1 MATMTESLPYRH
13 RIASLCSRETE
24 KKEKFS
30 GTEARSLP
38 SFVEA
43 SGKELGE
50 DLVSRRRLVCTS
62 GDPVEQ
68 AGTPA
73 LTSSSTESCNK
84 EISRGYEN

>member
-1 MATMTESLPYRH
+1 MTESLPYRH

-50 DLVSRRRLVCTS
+50 DLVSRRRWFAHQS
-62 GDPVEQ
+62 GGIGRH
-68 AGTPA
+68 AG
-73 LTSSSTESCNK
+73 LDIDSTESCNK